1 MSEWHKLHRIADTG
15 PAPHKLTSV
24 NKENK
29 TATCSVCGPVKIVIK
44 QGSPTC
50 WTRHKEWQRRY
61 RLTVWE
67 AKREAKKKFKEENAL
82 PSGNDYRRFLKP
94 SCERCGFKAKHECQ
108 LDIHHK
114 DHDHKNNHMSNLET
128 LCPACHRLEHLPED
142 VKAGL
147 GVDTNTPSNGL
158 ESKGMEVGGASGGMD
173 EVTLLK
179 REIDVLKEELKREKG
194 YKSAATFKEAAGMDK
209 TTPMDMEKLA
219 LTKKLL
225 EREGQLSQMTRSY
238 EEEFKR
244 AESLVMELDN
254 ARTELQQV
262 ASWTEDDKT
271 KYWRNRALMAE
282 QQLKGKTN
290 EYDQG

>member
-147 GVDTNTPSNGL
+147 GVDAKAPSNGL
-158 ESKGMEVGGASGGMD
+158 ESKGKEAVGASGFE
-173 EVTLLK
+173 EVKVETKPVVFEDLVLLK
-179 REIDVLKEELKREKG
+179 KVKG
-194 YKSAATFKEAAGMDK
+194 LEA
-209 TTPMDMEKLA
+209 
-219 LTKKLL
+219 
-225 EREGQLSQMTRSY
+225 QLSEMTRSY
-238 EEEFKR
+238 EDEFNR
-244 AESLVMELDN
+244 AENLVMELDN

-282 QQLKGKTN
+282 QQLKGKAN